1 MSSTKIRVK
10 IRAPREQVYSA
21 LLDPDLVPQWKVP
34 RDMTCH
40 VHEWS
45 PVEGGI
51 FRVSLTYRD
60 DSVGKTSEHTD
71 TYHGRFTRLI
81 ENVEVSDEH
90 EFETSDPSMKGV
102 MTSSIRL
109 DDVDGGTELIATH
122 RNLPTGLSLELNMI
136 GWRESLDRLTMILE
150 KPDKLKPY

>member
-1 MSSTKIRVK
+1 MSTTKIRTK
-10 IRAPREQVYSA
+10 IRAPREEVYRA
-21 LLDPDLVPQWKVP
+21 LLDRDLVAQWKVP
-34 RDMTCH
+34 SEMTCV
-40 VHEWS
+40 VHEWN
-45 PVEGGI
+45 PVETGK

-90 EFETSDPSMKGV
+90 EFETSDPSMQGV

-109 DDVDGGTELIATH
+109 DDVDGGAELIATH
-122 RNLPTGLSLELNMI
+122 GNLPPGLSVELNMI

-150 KPDKLKPY
+150 KPYEPK